1 MSTIIDA
8 KGKPCPTPVILAKQA
23 MAAGEHSF
31 TVLVDN
37 TTAVENL
44 KRLAG
49 NQGFGAAVTQ
59 GEGVFSVAFTRTGCA
74 ACEEAVSAPLPAPGG
89 DWAVFVGRDIIG
101 DGDREL
107 GANLMRMF
115 FYTLVQGEDKPGAV
129 LFMNAG
135 VRLPTLDEQIP
146 AHEQQEGQAHQKQDD
161 GNENHSGQTDDAQ
174 CEQRNHGISP
184 PFDGTSLPHP
194 DKSVLKAFLKSDK
207 KSPASG
213 GGAVPSAPDAG
224 AFFCVPVRP
233 NGFHKSLASR
243 LLSRQN
249 VMDIRWMH
257 RINALGH
264 EEMGRTVM

>member
-107 GANLMRMF
+107 EILVCGTCLSFYGLTDQLQVGTVSNMYDIVTRM
-115 FYTLVQGEDKPGAV
+115 
-129 LFMNAG
+129 
-135 VRLPTLDEQIP
+135 
-146 AHEQQEGQAHQKQDD
+146 
-161 GNENHSGQTDDAQ
+161 
-174 CEQRNHGISP
+174 QRAAKVV
-184 PFDGTSLPHP
+184 SL
-194 DKSVLKAFLKSDK
+194 
-207 KSPASG
+207 
-213 GGAVPSAPDAG
+213 
-224 AFFCVPVRP
+224 
-233 NGFHKSLASR
+233 
-243 LLSRQN
+243 
-249 VMDIRWMH
+249 
-257 RINALGH
+257 
-264 EEMGRTVM
+264 

>member
-1 MSTIIDA
+1 MLDVGCGIGGPSRY
-8 KGKPCPTPVILAKQA
+8 LADRFGWSSGDLSKQA

-115 FYTLVQGEDKPGAV
+115 FYTLAQGEDKPGAV

-146 AHEQQEGQAHQKQDD
+146 AH
-161 GNENHSGQTDDAQ
+161 
-174 CEQRNHGISP
+174 
-184 PFDGTSLPHP
+184 
-194 DKSVLKAFLKSDK
+194 LKAL
-207 KSPASG
+207 A
-213 GGAVPSAPDAG
+213 DAG
-224 AFFCVPVRP
+224 VEIGQLHHQGLPVD
-233 NGFHKSLASR
+233 G
-243 LLSRQN
+243 
-249 VMDIRWMH
+249 
-257 RINALGH
+257 
-264 EEMGRTVM
+264 

>member
-146 AHEQQEGQAHQKQDD
+146 ADVVHVAHRAHL
-161 GNENHSGQTDDAQ
+161 E
-174 CEQRNHGISP
+174 
-184 PFDGTSLPHP
+184 SL
-194 DKSVLKAFLKSDK
+194 A
-207 KSPASG
+207 
-213 GGAVPSAPDAG
+213 DAG
-224 AFFCVPVRP
+224 VEILVCGTCLSFYGLTDQLQVGTVSNMYDIVTRMQRAAKVV
-233 NGFHKSLASR
+233 SL
-243 LLSRQN
+243 
-249 VMDIRWMH
+249 
-257 RINALGH
+257 
-264 EEMGRTVM
+264 

>member
-115 FYTLVQGEDKPGAV
+115 FYTLADG
-129 LFMNAG
+129 G
-135 VRLPTLDEQIP
+135 VEILVCGTCLSFY
-146 AHEQQEGQAHQKQDD
+146 GL
-161 GNENHSGQTDDAQ
+161 TDQLQVGTVSNMYDIVTRM
-174 CEQRNHGISP
+174 QRAAKVV
-184 PFDGTSLPHP
+184 SL
-194 DKSVLKAFLKSDK
+194 
-207 KSPASG
+207 
-213 GGAVPSAPDAG
+213 
-224 AFFCVPVRP
+224 
-233 NGFHKSLASR
+233 
-243 LLSRQN
+243 
-249 VMDIRWMH
+249 
-257 RINALGH
+257 
-264 EEMGRTVM
+264 

>member
-115 FYTLVQGEDKPGAV
+115 FYTLAQSDDLPQSV

-135 VRLPTLDEQIP
+135 VKLPAGDEQV
-146 AHEQQEGQAHQKQDD
+146 AEH
-161 GNENHSGQTDDAQ
+161 
-174 CEQRNHGISP
+174 
-184 PFDGTSLPHP
+184 
-194 DKSVLKAFLKSDK
+194 LKALQAKGVQVLVCGTCLNFYGLTDQLMVGTVSNMYDI
-207 KSPASG
+207 
-213 GGAVPSAPDAG
+213 
-224 AFFCVPVRP
+224 
-233 NGFHKSLASR
+233 
-243 LLSRQN
+243 LSQMQAATK
-249 VMDIRWMH
+249 VI
-257 RINALGH
+257 
-264 EEMGRTVM
+264 TV